1 MRNILRKNQ
10 HSIDQISWG
19 GNIQSETLK
28 RDQKK
33 KNAWGTKRV
42 HSTDNTVSCQNR
54 LNKNMALRIQFQI
67 LILV

>member
-1 MRNILRKNQ
+1 MWNILRENQ

-19 GNIQSETLK
+19 GNIQSKALK

-33 KNAWGTKRV
+33 MNAWGTKTV
-42 HSTDNTVSCQNR
+42 HSTDITVSCQKR
-54 LNKNMALRIQFQI
+54 LNKKMALRIQFQI